1 VKAFEF
7 ELQLD
12 TDLNEIR
19 CTNNASLWVNMFPQG
34 KTRETS
40 VSLVE
45 RQSTGW
51 VVKDPVDAQ
60 SSLKK

>member
-7 ELQLD
+7 ELQSD
-12 TDLNEIR
+12 TDLKETQ
-19 CTNNASLWVNMFPQG
+19 CTFNASSWVNMFPRS

-51 VVKDPVDAQ
+51 VVKT
-60 SSLKK
+60 L